1 MTEGFGMNAGD
12 DRQSES
18 VYRAGFIHAWISGHF
33 QTLEDGE
40 RLFYPQGAFGC
51 RGFAVS
57 STEQELILRT
67 NVRGFQ
73 RIYSVA
79 LMILILSFSGSLLTR
94 TSWQMIPIVIGSWPI
109 FWLFAEAY
117 FWSFTRTMEP
127 VNVPNSPMAHF
138 RSMGR
143 TVNPSLLIG
152 QTVFVLAI
160 TGASLYS
167 AYQNRDPIRLLLGI
181 FVATAIV
188 PYVVALWSLRQMWVS
203 SK

>member
-1 MTEGFGMNAGD
+1 MTERFGMSAGD

-18 VYRAGFIHAWISGHF
+18 EYRAGFLHAWISGHF
-33 QTLEDGE
+33 QTLENGE
-40 RLFYPQGAFGC
+40 RVFYPQGAFGR
-51 RGFAVS
+51 RGFALAS
-57 STEQELILRT
+57 PEQELILRT

-73 RIYSVA
+73 RIYSVV
-79 LMILILSFSGSLLTR
+79 LMILILSFSGSLLAR
-94 TSWQMIPIVIGSWPI
+94 TSWQMILIVIGSGPV
-109 FWLFAEAY
+109 FWLLAKVY
-117 FWSFTRTMEP
+117 FWSFTRTMEL

-143 TVNPSLLIG
+143 TVNPTMLIG

-160 TGASLYS
+160 SGASLYS
-167 AYQNRDPIRLLLGI
+167 AYQNRDPIRLLLGM

-188 PYVVALWSLRQMWVS
+188 PYVVALWSWRQMWVS